1 VSAAAGASAAL
12 AAGAGAAPATSADP
26 PDRLRRLE
34 AALRGFAEERDWS
47 QFHTPKNLAAAL
59 IVEAAELLE
68 HFQWLTPK
76 QSSELPAQ
84 TREAVAREMAD
95 VFLYLL
101 RLAQVQGID
110 LLAAAEAKLADN
122 ARRYPPESSRGNCAK
137 SNLP

>member
-1 VSAAAGASAAL
+1 MSGAAAVRSSAAVAA
-12 AAGAGAAPATSADP
+12 ADP
-26 PDRLRRLE
+26 SDRLCGLE
-34 AALRGFAEERDWS
+34 AALRCFADERDWG

-68 HFQWLTPK
+68 HFQWLTPE
-76 QSSELPAQ
+76 QSEALPPQ
-84 TREAVAREMAD
+84 TRDEVAREMAD

-122 ARRYPPESSRGNCAK
+122 ARRYPVETARGSSAK
-137 SNLP
+137 SGLR

>member
-1 VSAAAGASAAL
+1 MSATACASGALTAD
-12 AAGAGAAPATSADP
+12 AGAAPTTSADL

-34 AALRGFAEERDWS
+34 ATLRGFAEERDWG

-68 HFQWLTPK
+68 HFQWLTPE
-76 QSSELPAQ
+76 QSSTLPAQ

-101 RLAQVQGID
+101 RLAQVQGVD

-122 ARRYPPESSRGNCAK
+122 ARRYPLESSRGSCAK